1 MRLLSLDTST
11 RYASIALCSEDELYG
26 EYTWSSTN
34 NHSVELLE
42 YIRHLLTT
50 CHMTLQQL
58 DAIAVATGPGSFNG
72 VRVALATAKTLAFAL
87 QKPLVGVSTLES
99 IAFQHR
105 HVRGPICAMLEAGRS
120 ELYVACAL
128 FEESAN
134 ADGHTIY
141 RMRQLGEYLV
151 CSPQHLAVYVQEH
164 MKDWLVAPS
173 EQDKQ
178 EYPPL
183 LFCGEISEAT
193 RQALSTNFAGHSLF
207 VGKLEAPRRASV
219 LASLALQRLR
229 DNQVD
234 DPLMLEPL
242 YLRRPSITK
251 STRKQ
256 PLLGAETP

>member
-1 MRLLSLDTST
+1 
-11 RYASIALCSEDELYG
+11 
-26 EYTWSSTN
+26 
-34 NHSVELLE
+34 
-42 YIRHLLTT
+42 
-50 CHMTLQQL
+50 MTLQQL

-87 QKPLVGVSTLES
+87 RKPLVGVSTLES
-99 IAFQHR
+99 IAFQQQ
-105 HVRGPICAMLEAGRS
+105 HVRGPICAILEAGRS
-120 ELYVACAL
+120 ELYVACSL
-128 FEESAN
+128 FEESVN
-134 ADGHTIY
+134 ADGNKIY
-141 RMRQLGEYLV
+141 CMRRLGEYLL
-151 CSPQHLAVYVQEH
+151 CSPLSLAAYLQEH
-164 MKDWLVAPS
+164 MRDWLAVPS
-173 EQDKQ
+173 EQG
-178 EYPPL
+178 YPPF

-193 RQALSTNFAGHSLF
+193 RQALSANFAGHSLF

-256 PLLGAETP
+256 PLLGAGNQ